1 MVGKAGEESPGITRR
16 WLEPVSMAVHRSG
29 RGMHSTKR
37 TKAKNIESDFFAFRL
52 RKMQPRMTAEEGVT
66 PTFELPAA
74 ILHID
79 Y

>member
-1 MVGKAGEESPGITRR
+1 MVENAGEESPGITRR

-29 RGMHSTKR
+29 RELHSTKR
-37 TKAKNIESDFFAFRL
+37 TKAKKIESDFLCFPP
-52 RKMQPRMTAEEGVT
+52 RKMQPRMTAEEGVS